1 MKSIFY
7 YPIENKIIKTILSK
21 IRYKMKILTLIS
33 IFILSTKQKRIIK
46 SKSSE
51 YKNWISGVH
60 EISSVRIKGSRKEKR
75 TFKEVGWNNNRL
87 STVFPAPSY

>member
-51 YKNWISGVH
+51 YKN
-60 EISSVRIKGSRKEKR
+60 
-75 TFKEVGWNNNRL
+75 
-87 STVFPAPSY
+87 